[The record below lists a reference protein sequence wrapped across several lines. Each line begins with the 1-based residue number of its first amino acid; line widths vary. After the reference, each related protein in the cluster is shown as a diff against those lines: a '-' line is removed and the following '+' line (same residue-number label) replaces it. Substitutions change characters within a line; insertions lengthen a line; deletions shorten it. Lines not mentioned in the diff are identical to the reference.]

1 MILEGAVN
9 MTIKKLCFL
18 FLCIWPLNVLAS
30 DIDAAR
36 DAFTNKD
43 YTKSFNMFYPLA
55 LAGNPE
61 AQDMAGMMLILG
73 VGVDIDYAK
82 GTLLLSL
89 AESNGVEAAGDMRKT
104 LVHQWKKQIMES
116 LKKEGQSKQP

>member
-1 MILEGAVN
+1 
-9 MTIKKLCFL
+9 MTIKRLCFL
-18 FLCIWPLNVLAS
+18 FLCIWPLNLLAS

-36 DAFTNKD
+36 DAFSNKE
-43 YTKSFNMFYPLA
+43 YTKSFYMFYPMA
-55 LAGNPE
+55 LEGNPE

-89 AESNGVEAAGDMRKT
+89 AESNGVEAAGDMRET
-104 LVHQWKKQIMES
+104 LVTQWKKQIMES
-116 LKKEGQSKQP
+116 LIKERQSKQQ

>member
-1 MILEGAVN
+1 MN
-9 MTIKKLCFL
+9 IKKLCFL
-18 FLCIWPLNVLAS
+18 LLCIWPLNLLAG
-30 DIDAAR
+30 DIDSAR
-36 DAFTNKD
+36 TAFTHKE
-43 YTKSFNMFYPLA
+43 YAKSFNMFYPLA

-73 VGVDIDYAK
+73 VGTDIDYAK

-104 LVHQWKKQIMES
+104 LVRQWKKQIMES
-116 LKKEGQSKQP
+116 LSKESKSKRP